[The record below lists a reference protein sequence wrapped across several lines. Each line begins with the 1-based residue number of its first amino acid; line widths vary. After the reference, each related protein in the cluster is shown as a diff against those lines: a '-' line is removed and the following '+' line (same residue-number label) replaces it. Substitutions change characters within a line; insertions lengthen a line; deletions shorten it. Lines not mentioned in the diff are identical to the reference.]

1 MIQQCHFC
9 TKIQNKISISKRYL
23 YFHVHNSIIYNS
35 QEKLSVH
42 QQTNKENV
50 AYVYNGVLF
59 SHKKGEILPF
69 VTMWVNMEVIILR
82 EIS

>member
-9 TKIQNKISISKRYL
+9 LKIQNKISISKRYL

-59 SHKKGEILPF
+59 SHKKEEILPF